1 MDLALMAKAGRV
13 EEADGESQAGRDST
27 GSWGSTAWDVA
38 LSAGWGKALARK
50 GSSEL
55 ERVNELGWNPGLRA
69 PAMGPA
75 WTAETLRVAPSN
87 FGTTTSNSCDMQS
100 PAGYSWDAR
109 KAMDISHW
117 KPGVPEPARK
127 FRRA

>member
-69 PAMGPA
+69 PAMEGVGV
-75 WTAETLRVAPSN
+75 VATRWPGQLLLQRSADS
-87 FGTTTSNSCDMQS
+87 GTEKR
-100 PAGYSWDAR
+100 R
-109 KAMDISHW
+109 KL
-117 KPGVPEPARK
+117 
-127 FRRA
+127 

>member
-55 ERVNELGWNPGLRA
+55 E
-69 PAMGPA
+69 
-75 WTAETLRVAPSN
+75 
-87 FGTTTSNSCDMQS
+87 
-100 PAGYSWDAR
+100 
-109 KAMDISHW
+109 
-117 KPGVPEPARK
+117 
-127 FRRA
+127 